1 MDTERARPDP
11 FYLDEQAK
19 ADLAGI
25 MAKRGMRPKVDKSR
39 VVREALRDMAAAL
52 GLPAIG
58 AKKKGGK

>member
-1 MDTERARPDP
+1 METERPRADP

-19 ADLAGI
+19 ADLVAI
-25 MAKRGMRPKVDKSR
+25 MVKRGMRPKVDKSR

-52 GLPAIG
+52 GIAA